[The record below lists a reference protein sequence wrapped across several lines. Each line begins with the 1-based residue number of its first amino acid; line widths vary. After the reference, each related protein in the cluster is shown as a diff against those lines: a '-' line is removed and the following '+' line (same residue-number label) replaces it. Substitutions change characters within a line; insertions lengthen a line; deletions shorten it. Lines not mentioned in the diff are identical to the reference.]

1 MSVLFHAEIVGRD
14 FGSHLLSVAKLTA
27 WAQNKDLELVTL
39 PPIDGFRFVQVE
51 ALLCAIER
59 AVSSSTKDHEA
70 AAIVQSTPKLVQDR
84 AAEIAPRWLVGADA
98 HLQWRNLI
106 KQAVQAGE
114 LSLLNYGSKLPIQ
127 KPDTQPQAAPEAA
140 PVVQP
145 DSITTKGVAIN
156 FDGLPYTAENWPKRL
171 SGIAWLQS
179 ANTSRG
185 EVGGITGL
193 WCPLKLAVLI
203 HGREK
208 GREKQKTLEILNSRF
223 KRNTALQ
230 PWRDAWN
237 EHYALFTNTNND

>member
-127 KPDTQPQAAPEAA
+127 KPDTQPQVAPEAA
-140 PVVQP
+140 PVVSTWESMAKKQAIEIIERDRKKDLYP
-145 DSITTKGVAIN
+145 SQNNIADEIARGFRADGVMGAGGKPLAGAYIKRHALKGISSEQGKQLSTT
-156 FDGLPYTAENWPKRL
+156 TNWGK
-171 SGIAWLQS
+171 
-179 ANTSRG
+179 
-185 EVGGITGL
+185 
-193 WCPLKLAVLI
+193 
-203 HGREK
+203 
-208 GREKQKTLEILNSRF
+208 
-223 KRNTALQ
+223 
-230 PWRDAWN
+230 
-237 EHYALFTNTNND
+237 